1 MNIFDLK
8 RKWLAFQ
15 QKREEKKR
23 AASAENEA
31 EDNIEDAAEADN
43 TAENE
48 GATDDQETAKQAGQK
63 TGKAASKANEEDT
76 IDLRE
81 IGSRL
86 WRKKWWFATLLP
98 VAAVLSAMVIVDVP
112 RTYTTSTTMAPEVEN
127 PVASGGALSSIA
139 ASFGF
144 DMSSVQS
151 TDAISPTLYPDLME
165 DNGFVANLFDIRV
178 ATADKQVDTTYYA
191 YMRYHQKQS
200 WLAQQG
206 DTIAKKFKKLFPKQD
221 TDFKGNTS
229 KTEFNP
235 YFLSKKDDGIV
246 NKMRDNIAISVDKK
260 TGVISI
266 SATAQDPLVCQ
277 TLADSV
283 RERLQDFIIQYR
295 TSKARRD
302 VEYYEKLTDD
312 ARAEYE
318 KTRRLYAKTADE
330 NLDVVLESEK
340 SKIEDLENTMQMQY
354 NTYTA
359 MCTQLEAARAKLRQY
374 TPVFTVVKGADV
386 PIKATGPKRM
396 IFVAFWVFF
405 TFFIIAFFS
414 VKDLLFKSKK

>member
-31 EDNIEDAAEADN
+31 EDNIENAAEADN

-48 GATDDQETAKQAGQK
+48 SATDDQETAQQAGQK

-86 WRKKWWFATLLP
+86 WKKKWWFATLLP

>member
-31 EDNIEDAAEADN
+31 EDNIENAAEADN

-48 GATDDQETAKQAGQK
+48 SATDDQETAQQAGQK

>member
-1 MNIFDLK
+1 MNIFDIK

-23 AASAENEA
+23 KASAENEA
-31 EDNIEDAAEADN
+31 EDNIENAAEADN
-43 TAENE
+43 TAESE
-48 GATDDQETAKQAGQK
+48 VATDNQETAKQAGQK

-86 WRKKWWFATLLP
+86 WKKKWWFASLLP
-98 VAAVLSAMVIVDVP
+98 VAAVLSAIVIVDVP

-206 DTIAKKFKKLFPKQD
+206 DTISKKLKKLFPKQD

-283 RERLQDFIIQYR
+283 RERLQDFIIRYR

>member
-31 EDNIEDAAEADN
+31 EDNIENAAEADN

-48 GATDDQETAKQAGQK
+48 SATDDQETAQQAGQK

-405 TFFIIAFFS
+405 TFFVIAFFS

>member
-31 EDNIEDAAEADN
+31 EDNIESSSTEENMAKEEANVADQ
-43 TAENE
+43 TAPE
-48 GATDDQETAKQAGQK
+48 GAQAKTNRHTSK
-63 TGKAASKANEEDT
+63 TNEDDT

-98 VAAVLSAMVIVDVP
+98 VAAVLSAIIIVDVP
-112 RTYTTSTTMAPEVEN
+112 PTYTTSTTMAPEVEN

-206 DTIAKKFKKLFPKQD
+206 DTINKKLKKLFPKQD

-246 NKMRDNIAISVDKK
+246 NKMRDNISISVDKK

-283 RERLQDFIIQYR
+283 RERLQDFIIKYR

-302 VEYYEKLTDD
+302 VEYYEKLTND

>member
-23 AASAENEA
+23 VASAENEA
-31 EDNIEDAAEADN
+31 EDNIENAAEADN

-48 GATDDQETAKQAGQK
+48 VATDDQETAKQVGQK

>member
-31 EDNIEDAAEADN
+31 EDNIESSSTEENMAKEEANVADQ
-43 TAENE
+43 TAPE
-48 GATDDQETAKQAGQK
+48 GAQAKTNRHTSK
-63 TGKAASKANEEDT
+63 TNEDDT

-98 VAAVLSAMVIVDVP
+98 VAAVLSAIIIVDVP

-144 DMSSVQS
+144 DMSSGQS

-206 DTIAKKFKKLFPKQD
+206 DTINKKLKKLFPKQD

-246 NKMRDNIAISVDKK
+246 NKMRDNISISVDKK

-283 RERLQDFIIQYR
+283 RERLQDFIIKYR

-302 VEYYEKLTDD
+302 VEYYEKLTND

>member
-31 EDNIEDAAEADN
+31 EDNIESSSTEENMAKEEANVADQ
-43 TAENE
+43 TAPE
-48 GATDDQETAKQAGQK
+48 GAQAKTNRHTSK
-63 TGKAASKANEEDT
+63 TNEDDT

-98 VAAVLSAMVIVDVP
+98 VAAVLSAIIIVDVP

-206 DTIAKKFKKLFPKQD
+206 DTINKKLKKLFPKQD

-246 NKMRDNIAISVDKK
+246 NKMRDNISISVDKK

-283 RERLQDFIIQYR
+283 RERLQDFIIKYR

-302 VEYYEKLTDD
+302 VEYYEKLTND

>member
-23 AASAENEA
+23 AASAENKA
-31 EDNIEDAAEADN
+31 EDNIENAAEADN

-48 GATDDQETAKQAGQK
+48 VATDEQETAKQAGQMM
-63 TGKAASKANEEDT
+63 GKAASKANEEDT

-86 WRKKWWFATLLP
+86 WRKKWWFASLLP

-206 DTIAKKFKKLFPKQD
+206 DTIAKKVKKLFPKQD

-283 RERLQDFIIQYR
+283 RERLQDFIIRYR

-405 TFFIIAFFS
+405 TFFVIAFFS

>member
-31 EDNIEDAAEADN
+31 EDNIESSSTEENMAKEEANVADQ
-43 TAENE
+43 TAPE
-48 GATDDQETAKQAGQK
+48 GAQAKTNRHTSK
-63 TGKAASKANEEDT
+63 TNEDDT

-98 VAAVLSAMVIVDVP
+98 VAAVLSAIIIVDVP

-206 DTIAKKFKKLFPKQD
+206 DTINKKLKKLFPKQD

-246 NKMRDNIAISVDKK
+246 NKMRDNISISVDKK

>member
-206 DTIAKKFKKLFPKQD
+206 DTINKKLKKLFPKQD

-246 NKMRDNIAISVDKK
+246 NKMRDNISISVDKK

-283 RERLQDFIIQYR
+283 RERLQDFIIKYR

-302 VEYYEKLTDD
+302 VEYYEKLTND